1 MSVKRCAPILC
12 VSFLCRRDT
21 VYRELVLLTGLTLA
35 GALLTFTVAPTQAQ
49 QDLDVGL
56 RDFAIDPT
64 SFTATAGQTVHL
76 RVTNTGGAQ
85 HNLAFEQ
92 ESVGIGQVVFPANL
106 QPGQSG
112 TADFTF
118 AEPGTWKMY
127 CPVGSHRDRGM
138 LASVLVQDASAAPA
152 PQPVALLAENQL
164 VVRSDGAIFFI
175 KDGARHAVSPMS
187 VSDAAINALP
197 EGSAYDNGMLPTGG
211 AVPAPPP
218 AAAPPPPPTA
228 TPLPAPPPTNTPVPQ
243 QAPNPPPRRG
253 Y

>member
-1 MSVKRCAPILC
+1 
-12 VSFLCRRDT
+12 

-35 GALLTFTVAPTQAQ
+35 GALLAFTVAPTQAQ
-49 QDLDVGL
+49 QDQDVGL
-56 RDFAIDPT
+56 RDFAIEPT
-64 SFTATAGQTVHL
+64 SFTAIAGQTIHL
-76 RVTNTGGAQ
+76 RVTNSGGAQ

-92 ESVGIGQVVFPANL
+92 ESVGIGQTVFPANL

-112 TADFTF
+112 TAEFTF

-138 LASVLVQDASAAPA
+138 LASVLVQDASAAPV
-152 PQPVALLAENQL
+152 PQPVAPLAENQL

-187 VSDAAINALP
+187 VDDAAINALP
-197 EGSAYDNGMLPTGG
+197 EGSAYDNGMLPAGG
-211 AVPAPPP
+211 AAPAPPPP

-243 QAPNPPPRRG
+243 APSQPSRRPG